1 MGSLFTIRFLG
12 RGLFIFVIISV
23 AIAAAIQTPISSRLF
38 LYSQNFLDPDSL
50 KICIYIVLS
59 LVISMGLSR
68 VFSSLLHYM
77 LPRKRQGE
85 GEAVIEGGSESVI
98 KKLRV
103 CTSTDG
109 KNTQEKKSS
118 ETNLGVGNSNSNSSG
133 NCRELTIT
141 EMAFDDGK
149 PRDIDEDLHSRQLA
163 VYGRETMRR
172 LFASNVLVSG
182 MQGLGVEIG
191 IDFFTVRCF
200 VVILKHYIPPNCSDG
215 IYMYL
220 DACFLLLL
228 YIW

>member
-1 MGSLFTIRFLG
+1 MGSPFSIRFLG
-12 RGLFIFVIISV
+12 RGLFIIVIFSI
-23 AIAAAIQTPISSRLF
+23 AIAAAIRAPISSRLF
-38 LYSQNFLDPDSL
+38 LYSRNFLDPESL
-50 KICIYIVLS
+50 KFFVYLILS
-59 LVISMGLSR
+59 LVISMGISR

-103 CTSTDG
+103 CASTDG
-109 KNTQEKKSS
+109 KTTPEKKTSG
-118 ETNLGVGNSNSNSSG
+118 TNLGLGNSNSNSSG
-133 NCRELTIT
+133 EFRELTIT

-191 IDFFTVRCF
+191 IDFSFFRCTD
-200 VVILKHYIPPNCSDG
+200 VILVLCFAQLFDG
-215 IYMYL
+215 I
-220 DACFLLLL
+220 CVSRFFLLLL
-228 YIW
+228 YIL